1 MGIFDFARAEAGA
14 VRQQMAPSSINYSNL
29 AHERQRA
36 RPRGAL
42 GAIGTLLVLMGIGM
56 GVLTIRFILVFA
68 HTVLQ

>member
-1 MGIFDFARAEAGA
+1 MAVFDFARAGA

-29 AHERQRA
+29 AHVRQRT
-36 RPRGAL
+36 RPRAAL
-42 GAIGTLLVLMGIGM
+42 GAIGTLLVLMGVAM